1 MEKPRGKRHGANGP
15 EELRDYEARKINRAG
30 AGKRLRQGPR
40 DRDEL
45 SFKSDTAFA
54 RKSSSCAMQS

>member
-1 MEKPRGKRHGANGP
+1 MEKPRGKRHGANGA

-45 SFKSDTAFA
+45 SFKSAH
-54 RKSSSCAMQS
+54 Q